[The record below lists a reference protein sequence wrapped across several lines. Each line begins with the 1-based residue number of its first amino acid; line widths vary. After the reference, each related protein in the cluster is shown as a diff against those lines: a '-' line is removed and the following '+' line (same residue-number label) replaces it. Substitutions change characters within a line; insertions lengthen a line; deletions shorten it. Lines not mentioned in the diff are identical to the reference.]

1 MSKLNLL
8 RILLVLLA
16 LVSSSCAVERRTPT
30 PSVNATPAPTSDSTK
45 LPTTRAPSTATIQRS
60 NEPTTLFTRANIP
73 GFTDIQEG
81 TNGIALADLNRD
93 GLTDIVATY
102 TPPMGLL
109 QRGSDK
115 LRVFIN
121 QGNLQF
127 KEHAIKITNQK
138 LAANEYWRSAQ
149 VPNLADFN
157 RDGFLDLYIT
167 RHAPMNEGVMRR
179 GAIVIGNTLLVS
191 QGAWDTFEDVS
202 EKMGVRNETG
212 YNRQSSIGDVNKDG
226 WLDIAVGCDN
236 IGNAMGGL
244 PYSRLYIFQPK
255 GNRFEDGAFKDIG
268 RTDLVPEFGGFYHDS
283 NKDKAGPGITL
294 RDLDNDG
301 DLDLIQ
307 SYHVDVREPLL
318 PYSPGE
324 YAQGI
329 FVWKNLLAETGTFKF
344 QRITDNGLAEY
355 GKLKYNQEKKIYEP
369 VALGPGL
376 PYLSMADVDNDGL
389 LDVLAIGPSDP
400 GWAPRAEYIGGR
412 FYRNQGDFKF
422 QRATTQAGL
431 DALNWTYREWWK
443 FWNLPIPANL
453 QNWRPLNP
461 GYQGQPG
468 MQPISPLDH
477 RFYAADAVVADFN
490 NDGWVDLVY
499 VDRHENQVARYAVLF
514 LNKGNGTFEPTRA
527 EISGIDASGIA
538 AEVADLNNDGLLD
551 LVFAADPDN
560 SGGPYGGDKKRYEDK
575 VFINTGA
582 LGGRDNHWLH
592 LRFSGVSDAELIG
605 ARVEARDASGK
616 LLGLRVL
623 ASNHSYKSGGALDAH
638 FGLGAQMRVNL
649 SVTLLNGKSF
659 SFADVA
665 SDRFTEVNLQ
675 TRAINPIGK

>member
-1 MSKLNLL
+1 MKRVTLAIL
-8 RILLVLLA
+8 LLVLA
-16 LVSSSCAVERRTPT
+16 SSSCAMEQR
-30 PSVNATPAPTSDSTK
+30 APT
-45 LPTTRAPSTATIQRS
+45 APSTATMQRSNEPTTQRSNEPTKQRS

-93 GLTDIVATY
+93 GLTDIIATY
-102 TPPMGLL
+102 TPPA
-109 QRGSDK
+109 GSRSGEDK

-138 LAANEYWRSAQ
+138 VAANEFWQRAQ
-149 VPNLADFN
+149 IPNLADFN

-167 RHAPMNEGVMRR
+167 RTAPMNEGKLLR
-179 GAIVIGNTLLVS
+179 GRPIIGNSLLIS

-244 PYSRLYIFQPK
+244 PYSRLYIFQPR
-255 GNRFEDGAFKDIG
+255 GNRFEDGVFNDIG
-268 RTDLVPEFGGFYHDS
+268 GTELVPEFGGFYHDS

-307 SYHVDVREPLL
+307 SYHADVREPLL

-329 FVWKNLLAETGTFKF
+329 FVWKNLLVETGVFKF

-355 GKLKYNQEKKIYEP
+355 GKLKYNKEKQIYEP
-369 VALGPGL
+369 IAIGPGL
-376 PYLSMADVDNDGL
+376 PYLSMADVDNDGR

-400 GWAPRAEYIGGR
+400 GWSPRAEYISGR
-412 FYRNQGDFKF
+412 FYRNLGDFKF
-422 QRATTQAGL
+422 ERATTHAGL

-468 MQPISPLDH
+468 MRPVSPLDH
-477 RFYAADAVVADFN
+477 RFYAADAVFADFN

-499 VDRHENQVARYAVLF
+499 VDRHESQVARYAVLF
-514 LNKGNGTFEPTRA
+514 LNKGNGTFEPTRV

-560 SGGPYGGDKKRYEDK
+560 SGGPYGGERSRYEDK

-582 LGGRDNHWLH
+582 LGGRENHWLH
-592 LRFSGVSDAELIG
+592 LRFSGISDAELIG
-605 ARVEARDASGK
+605 ARVEARDANGT
-616 LLGLRVL
+616 LLGMRVI

-638 FGLGAQMRVNL
+638 FGLGKQTRVNL
-649 SVTLLNGKSF
+649 AVTSLDGRILKFVNVESNRFLDLNVEKK
-659 SFADVA
+659 
-665 SDRFTEVNLQ
+665 T
-675 TRAINPIGK
+675 IGIVH

>member
-1 MSKLNLL
+1 MKKI
-8 RILLVLLA
+8 ILTILVIVLTA
-16 LVSSSCAVERRTPT
+16 CARQDAPTPT
-30 PSVNATPAPTSDSTK
+30 ANASPAPT
-45 LPTTRAPSTATIQRS
+45 APSTTTIQRV
-60 NEPTTLFTRANIP
+60 NESTPLFKRANIP

-102 TPPMGLL
+102 SPPMGLV
-109 QRGSDK
+109 RSGEDK

-167 RHAPMNEGVMRR
+167 RHAPMNEGTFLR
-179 GAIVIGNTLLVS
+179 GRPVVGNSLLVS
-191 QGAWDTFEDVS
+191 QGAWDTFEDLS

-255 GNRFEDGAFKDIG
+255 GNRFEDGAFQDIG
-268 RTDLVPEFGGFYHDS
+268 GTDRVPEFGGFYHDS
-283 NKDKAGPGITL
+283 DKDRAGPGITL

-329 FVWKNLLAETGTFKF
+329 FVWKNLLAETGAFKF

-355 GKLKYNQEKKIYEP
+355 GKLKYNREKQIYEP
-369 VALGPGL
+369 VAIGPGL
-376 PYLSMADVDNDGL
+376 PYLALADADNDGW

-400 GWAPRAEYIGGR
+400 GWAPRAEPISGR
-412 FYRNQGDFKF
+412 FYRNIGDFKF

-453 QNWRPLNP
+453 RNWRPLNP

-477 RFYAADAVVADFN
+477 RFYAADAVFADFN
-490 NDGWVDLVY
+490 NDGWMDLVY
-499 VDRHENQVARYAVLF
+499 VDRHENQVARNAVLF
-514 LNKGNGTFEPTRA
+514 LNKGNGTFEPTRV

-538 AEVADLNNDGLLD
+538 AEVADLNDDGLLD

-560 SGGPYGGDKKRYEDK
+560 SGGPYGGDKTRYEDK

-582 LGGRDNHWLH
+582 LGGRANHWLH
-592 LRFSGVSDAELIG
+592 LRFSGISDAELIG
-605 ARVEARDASGK
+605 ARVEARDANGK
-616 LLGLRVL
+616 LLGLRVI

-638 FGLGAQMRVNL
+638 FGLGKNARVNFTIIL
-649 SVTLLNGKSF
+649 PNRKTYAFQNVPL
-659 SFADVA
+659 
-665 SDRFTEVNLQ
+665 DRFLEIDLVNNVIKPVK
-675 TRAINPIGK
+675 TN